1 MGTAIDQGVAGKL
14 AWLRDSASAHSDA
27 AADSAWAWIEELG
40 RRSKSDPAGS
50 DAELN
55 ELFNLGTAPTNL
67 DGPTNGIAVMFTMQA
82 MVDPV
87 LRTVVGLAK
96 PWKGKKFDHANAVGN
111 NRMTTAMSRVSKLIW
126 PLYSMK
132 DNAGEKMAFDFK
144 TFVEP
149 SVENAN
155 LNVLV
160 IDYKD
165 VASNPSLIVRKVRDE
180 LVELVP
186 GVYLGKI
193 MYRLGS
199 GNHTKLGYFALR
211 TPR

>member
-1 MGTAIDQGVAGKL
+1 MGATIDQGVAGKL
-14 AWLRDSASAHSDA
+14 QWLRDSAGAHSGA
-27 AADSAWAWIEELG
+27 AADATWAWIEDLG
-40 RRSKSDPAGS
+40 NRSKADPARS

-55 ELFNLGTAPTNL
+55 ELFNLGTVPADL

-82 MVDPV
+82 LADPV
-87 LRTVVGLAK
+87 LRTVIGLAK
-96 PWKGKKFDHANAVGN
+96 PWKGKKFDRANAEGI
-111 NRMTTAMSRVSKLIW
+111 NRMTKSMSVVSKAIW
-126 PLYSMK
+126 PLYTMK
-132 DNAGEKMAFDFK
+132 DNAGEKNAFEFK

-155 LNVLV
+155 VNVLV

-165 VASNPSLIVRKVRDE
+165 VASNPSLIIRKIRDE